1 MPHILLY
8 CIFCTPRSDICVEA
22 RTERETMT
30 SLPHLNIL
38 VYYCTVYFAHQERYT
53 RVRTYHRTLEHVK
66 YATFEYPR
74 ILLYCIFCTPRE
86 IQHRTHT
93 HAYRTHYARIWCVI
107 RSYMCLNVYLSVYK
121 CAHNAHV

>member
-86 IQHRTHT
+86 LQHRTH
-93 HAYRTHYARIWCVI
+93 ARTRTAHTMLVFGVLYAHICV
-107 RSYMCLNVYLSVYK
+107 
-121 CAHNAHV
+121 